1 MTLFNK
7 IVLGA
12 LIAFT
17 LYTFWPREST
27 KEANIDHLKIKQNV
41 NSDVSIMG
49 ITIGSSTLEA
59 AEKILQEQSNNAIFI
74 PAKNNKAKKIQ
85 LEAYFEEHQI
95 ILGLKVDDDL
105 LEKIKNNGV
114 NPFVFPDGVVK
125 VGVGKQ
131 ESAAVKA
138 LLVNS
143 LTLISHNRVNLEQF
157 EQRFGKTG
165 QIIQTTDG
173 NIHFLYPD
181 LGLDLTRGPEGAD
194 ALQFVNPKQF
204 TRLLDPL
211 KNSKKPPQPTP

>member
-17 LYTFWPREST
+17 LYTFWPRESVQ
-27 KEANIDHLKIKQNV
+27 EANIDHLKIEQNT

-49 ITIGSSTLEA
+49 ITIGLSTLQA
-59 AEKILQEQSNNAIFI
+59 AEQILNERANNAMFI
-74 PAKNNKAKKIQ
+74 PAKEDKAKKIQ

-95 ILGLKVDDDL
+95 ILGLDADSDL

-114 NPFVFPDGVVK
+114 NPFVFPSGVIK
-125 VGVGKQ
+125 IGVGKK
-131 ESAAVKA
+131 ESEAVKT
-138 LLVNS
+138 LLISS

-157 EQRFGKTG
+157 ELHFGKPA

-173 NIHFLYPD
+173 NIHFLYPN

-194 ALQFVNPKQF
+194 ALQFVEPKHF
-204 TRLLDPL
+204 ARLLDPL
-211 KNSKKPPQPTP
+211 KDLLPLPQPTS

>member
-1 MTLFNK
+1 MTLINK
-7 IVLGA
+7 IILGA

-27 KEANIDHLKIKQNV
+27 KEANIDNLKIEQIA

-49 ITIGSSTLEA
+49 ITIGSSTLQAVE
-59 AEKILQEQSNNAIFI
+59 EVLQELPNNAIFI
-74 PAKNNKAKKIQ
+74 PAKENREKKIQ
-85 LEAYFEEHQI
+85 LEAYFEENQI
-95 ILGLKVDDDL
+95 IIGLEVNDDL

-131 ESAAVKA
+131 ESAAVKT

-181 LGLDLTRGPEGAD
+181 LGLDLTRPPEGAD

-204 TRLLDPL
+204 ARLLDPL
-211 KNSKKPPQPTP
+211 KNNQNSSQPTP

>member
-27 KEANIDHLKIKQNV
+27 QIANIDHLKIEQND

-49 ITIGSSTLEA
+49 IVVGSSTLQA
-59 AEKILQEQSNNAIFI
+59 AEKILNERADIAMFI
-74 PAKNNKAKKIQ
+74 PAKENKVKKIQ
-85 LEAYFEEHQI
+85 LEAYFEDHQI
-95 ILGLKVDDDL
+95 ILGLNADVDL

-114 NPFVFPDGVVK
+114 NPFVFPSGVIK
-125 VGVGKQ
+125 VGVGDN
-131 ESAAVKA
+131 ESDIVNA
-138 LLVNS
+138 LPISS

-157 EQRFGKTG
+157 EQHFGKSG

-173 NIHFLYPD
+173 NVHFLYPD
-181 LGLDLTRGPEGAD
+181 LGLDLTRGSEGAD
-194 ALQFVNPKQF
+194 ALQFVDPKHF
-204 TRLLDPL
+204 ARLLNPL
-211 KNSKKPPQPTP
+211 KELQMSPQQVR

>member
-1 MTLFNK
+1 MTLINK
-7 IVLGA
+7 IILGA

-27 KEANIDHLKIKQNV
+27 KEANIDNLKIEQIA

-49 ITIGSSTLEA
+49 ITIGSSTLQAVE
-59 AEKILQEQSNNAIFI
+59 EVLQEQPNNAIFI
-74 PAKNNKAKKIQ
+74 PAKENREKKIQ
-85 LEAYFEEHQI
+85 LEAYFEENQI
-95 ILGLKVDDDL
+95 IIGLEVNDDL

-131 ESAAVKA
+131 ESAAVKT

-204 TRLLDPL
+204 ARLLDPL
-211 KNSKKPPQPTP
+211 KNNQNTSQPTP